1 MCLPWAH
8 LLGCQVGD
16 NTSEKHFEKEKGK
29 KKKPKPNQFKSGP
42 DYKYFSGDAR
52 AKTHQRPRHRLLA
65 APPPWRRTPGL
76 GAASAVPGQD
86 RRGGGRRGSRAV
98 RTGRGP
104 AATRP
109 LPRGGGGQRLL
120 GGGASESAPAPPPR
134 PSPQRGG
141 LLPASP
147 QPRPGPRQRRRSHL
161 SPGRRGGTG
170 PPRPGRAAERPGG
183 AGPSRR
189 RLSVPGRASPRPTA
203 ALLAGGA
210 MERRGA
216 AAGGDVPMCQAV
228 LPAHANH
235 RGELSAGQLL
245 KWMDAA
251 ACLAGRGAAAAGQG
265 GRARERRLRA
275 AGRGGPAAVRAGGRP
290 GQPPSPQKRAL
301 NSSVCGDSV
310 SLAEHR
316 YPPAGVWG

>member
-1 MCLPWAH
+1 MSAPAVTTVRQAAVPSYRAHQRLEVGMCLPWAH

-109 LPRGGGGQRLL
+109 LPRGGGGAAFARRRRLRKRPGTTPPPVPSARRAPSRL
-120 GGGASESAPAPPPR
+120 PTAPAR
-134 PSPQRGG
+134 PSPAEAI
-141 LLPASP
+141 PP
-147 QPRPGPRQRRRSHL
+147 QPRAS
-161 SPGRRGGTG
+161 GRD
-170 PPRPGRAAERPGG
+170 RPA
-183 AGPSRR
+183 
-189 RLSVPGRASPRPTA
+189 
-203 ALLAGGA
+203 
-210 MERRGA
+210 
-216 AAGGDVPMCQAV
+216 
-228 LPAHANH
+228 PA
-235 RGELSAGQLL
+235 R
-245 KWMDAA
+245 
-251 ACLAGRGAAAAGQG
+251 
-265 GRARERRLRA
+265 
-275 AGRGGPAAVRAGGRP
+275 
-290 GQPPSPQKRAL
+290 
-301 NSSVCGDSV
+301 
-310 SLAEHR
+310 
-316 YPPAGVWG
+316 

>member
-109 LPRGGGGQRLL
+109 LPRGGGGSVCSAAAPPKAPRHHPPARPLSAAGSFPPPHSPGPAL
-120 GGGASESAPAPPPR
+120 ASGGDPTSAPGVGA
-134 PSPQRGG
+134 G
-141 LLPASP
+141 PA
-147 QPRPGPRQRRRSHL
+147 RPGPVGQRR
-161 SPGRRGGTG
+161 
-170 PPRPGRAAERPGG
+170 GRA
-183 AGPSRR
+183 GPAR
-189 RLSVPGRASPRPTA
+189 
-203 ALLAGGA
+203 
-210 MERRGA
+210 
-216 AAGGDVPMCQAV
+216 
-228 LPAHANH
+228 
-235 RGELSAGQLL
+235 
-245 KWMDAA
+245 
-251 ACLAGRGAAAAGQG
+251 AAAASPSPGEPRLVRPLPSSLAAPWSG
-265 GRARERRLRA
+265 AGRRRA
-275 AGRGGPAAVRAGGRP
+275 AMSPCARPSCRPTPTTAG
-290 GQPPSPQKRAL
+290 S
-301 NSSVCGDSV
+301 
-310 SLAEHR
+310 
-316 YPPAGVWG
+316 